1 MSSFNKY
8 KDKPKTSVNGKFY
21 ELGTNQELLIHA
33 KWQFH
38 RYLERVFNNPY
49 QPNPLESLDD
59 PDLRKVLKAEGLVGL
74 TQEEI
79 VKKANDYFEHLA
91 KGGEPYSDKF
101 HPPAE
106 WSEAK
111 NSNPVTVLIDKKTG
125 DWQQVLTAI

>member
-59 PDLRKVLKAEGLVGL
+59 PDIRKVLKAEGLVGL

-111 NSNPVTVLIDKKTG
+111 NSGPVSVLIDKKTG
-125 DWQQVLTAI
+125 NWQQLPKVI

>member
-125 DWQQVLTAI
+125 DWQQVPTAI